1 MRYFGTNLDVS
12 CVYFTYF
19 DLGNKKCGIYKNLQH
34 IAISL
39 KLIVKKIQTFFLEFL
54 YQFLQSQNKQ
64 KVEPITFFLPGV
76 T

>member
-1 MRYFGTNLDVS
+1 MYRAYTLLIL
-12 CVYFTYF
+12 T
-19 DLGNKKCGIYKNLQH
+19 LETKKCGIYKNLQH